1 MKSMSSVSSV
11 SVLVFIVVLGTGLGT
26 AYFLHAAS
34 LGGPGIAVAV
44 LAFFLAAVVSSATQ
58 VANQWDKAVVLRM
71 GRFQALRGPGLFF
84 IIPIIDS
91 IAYWIDT
98 RVITMSFKAE
108 KTLTKDTVPVDV
120 DAVLFWKV
128 LDPQKAALDVAD
140 YQTAIGWACQTALR
154 DVIGKTMLADML
166 EGRDMISAQL
176 QKIIDVRTEPWGI
189 TVISVEVKDVL
200 IPPSLES
207 AMSMQAQAERERQA
221 RVILGD
227 SERQVAEK
235 FGEASKTYANNP
247 VAFHLRAMN
256 MLYEGLKQ
264 NSTIVIVPSTAVETM
279 QLGGLAG
286 LTALTMGIGQ
296 EGVKNETAS
305 MGSGTAPQIVSL
317 PDLDA
322 VAPIGNGLAPTN
334 GTGSAPTA
342 QL

>member
-1 MKSMSSVSSV
+1 MRRVNYLSA
-11 SVLVFIVVLGTGLGT
+11 LVFIIIFGAGAGLAFAMFGVLPIWSVYTIG
-26 AYFLHAAS
+26 
-34 LGGPGIAVAV
+34 V
-44 LAFFLAAVVSSATQ
+44 LALLLAGILSWALTIAD
-58 VANQWDKAVVLRM
+58 QWEKAVVLRM
-71 GRFQALRGPGLFF
+71 GRFQSLRGPGLFF
-84 IIPIIDS
+84 IIPIVDS
-91 IAYWIDT
+91 IVYWIDT
-98 RVITMSFKAE
+98 RVITMSFQAE

-140 YQTAIGWACQTALR
+140 YKTAIGWACQTALR
-154 DVIGKTMLADML
+154 DVIGKTMLADLL
-166 EGRDMISAQL
+166 EGRDKISEQL

-200 IPPSLES
+200 IPPALES

-235 FGEASKTYANNP
+235 FGEAAKTYTNNP

-256 MLYEGLKQ
+256 MLYEGLKE
-264 NSTIVIVPSTAVETM
+264 NSTIVIVPSTAVESM

-296 EGVKNETAS
+296 EGQPNSTVQAS
-305 MGSGTAPQIVSL
+305 AEGPEVTI
-317 PDLDA
+317 
-322 VAPIGNGLAPTN
+322 
-334 GTGSAPTA
+334 
-342 QL
+342 